1 MTVHTHQQCFHSSR
15 WKSPSV
21 QIPPKQGA
29 QLQMNKTVP
38 ASSFRGSGHTLRT
51 EAGNS
56 RFIEEAPPRAF
67 SRERI
72 STLRR
77 SAYREEEAGVSR
89 KVKAQCTRQ
98 HIKLCQP
105 REILT
110 PRMSRESLCDMG
122 GKDDDQQFGLR
133 SSSLSRHA
141 DSDDVM
147 SPAPRVNASGFKM
160 GNDSPLVA
168 GSKSAALR
176 FGIF

>member
-1 MTVHTHQQCFHSSR
+1 MFSQFAKEITQRTDSRTTVDTTRKEYDRARF
-15 WKSPSV
+15 
-21 QIPPKQGA
+21 
-29 QLQMNKTVP
+29 L
-38 ASSFRGSGHTLRT
+38 FRGSGHTLRT
-51 EAGNS
+51 EAGDS

-89 KVKAQCTRQ
+89 KVKAQCIRQ

-122 GKDDDQQFGLR
+122 GKD
-133 SSSLSRHA
+133 A
-141 DSDDVM
+141 DRATIW
-147 SPAPRVNASGFKM
+147 APIVISTVTVTSIKHGKIHDAVASKIHPIIVGPTATTQYPM
-160 GNDSPLVA
+160 L
-168 GSKSAALR
+168 
-176 FGIF
+176 

>member
-38 ASSFRGSGHTLRT
+38 ASSFRGCGHTLRT

-89 KVKAQCTRQ
+89 KVKAQCIRQ

-122 GKDDDQQFGLR
+122 GKDDDRATIWAPIVIIVEARGLR
-133 SSSLSRHA
+133 RCHE
-141 DSDDVM
+141 
-147 SPAPRVNASGFKM
+147 PCAPRQCLGFQN
-160 GNDSPLVA
+160 G
-168 GSKSAALR
+168 
-176 FGIF
+176 

>member
-1 MTVHTHQQCFHSSR
+1 M
-15 WKSPSV
+15 
-21 QIPPKQGA
+21 
-29 QLQMNKTVP
+29 
-38 ASSFRGSGHTLRT
+38 LRT
-51 EAGNS
+51 EAGDS

-89 KVKAQCTRQ
+89 KVKAQCIRQ

-122 GKDDDQQFGLR
+122 EKDSERATIWAPIAIISEAHELQR
-133 SSSLSRHA
+133 RHELC
-141 DSDDVM
+141 
-147 SPAPRVNASGFKM
+147 APRQYLGFQN
-160 GNDSPLVA
+160 G
-168 GSKSAALR
+168 
-176 FGIF
+176 

>member
-1 MTVHTHQQCFHSSR
+1 MTAHTHQQCFHSSR
-15 WKSPSV
+15 RKSPSV
-21 QIPPKQGA
+21 QIPRAAGTTRKEYNRARFLFQ
-29 QLQMNKTVP
+29 
-38 ASSFRGSGHTLRT
+38 GSGHTLRI
-51 EAGNS
+51 EAGDS

-89 KVKAQCTRQ
+89 KVKAQCIRQ

-122 GKDDDQQFGLR
+122 EKDSERATIWAPIAIIYEARELQQ
-133 SSSLSRHA
+133 RHE
-141 DSDDVM
+141 
-147 SPAPRVNASGFKM
+147 PCGPRQYLGFQN
-160 GNDSPLVA
+160 G
-168 GSKSAALR
+168 
-176 FGIF
+176 

>member
-1 MTVHTHQQCFHSSR
+1 MGTTRKEYDRARF
-15 WKSPSV
+15 
-21 QIPPKQGA
+21 
-29 QLQMNKTVP
+29 L
-38 ASSFRGSGHTLRT
+38 FRGSGHTLRT
-51 EAGNS
+51 EAGDS

-105 REILT
+105 GEILT

-122 GKDDDQQFGLR
+122 EKVADRATLWAPIVIIAEALELR
-133 SSSLSRHA
+133 RCHELC
-141 DSDDVM
+141 
-147 SPAPRVNASGFKM
+147 APRQYLGFQN
-160 GNDSPLVA
+160 G
-168 GSKSAALR
+168 
-176 FGIF
+176 

>member
-1 MTVHTHQQCFHSSR
+1 MFWREYSCAR
-15 WKSPSV
+15 LLL
-21 QIPPKQGA
+21 IEED
-29 QLQMNKTVP
+29 
-38 ASSFRGSGHTLRT
+38 GHTLRT
-51 EAGNS
+51 EAGDS

-89 KVKAQCTRQ
+89 KVKAQCIRQ

-122 GKDDDQQFGLR
+122 EKVADRATIWTPIVIIAEALELR
-133 SSSLSRHA
+133 RCHE
-141 DSDDVM
+141 
-147 SPAPRVNASGFKM
+147 PCAPRQSLGFQN
-160 GNDSPLVA
+160 G
-168 GSKSAALR
+168 
-176 FGIF
+176 